1 MEIVRLGTGPPQ
13 PQRSTT
19 PPGGRRRRLL
29 APWLLPLL
37 LLLHCLCCSWGLAAA
52 DVNDRPV
59 TILQPGVRVDGT
71 VTAKVS

>member
-1 MEIVRLGTGPPQ
+1 
-13 PQRSTT
+13 
-19 PPGGRRRRLL
+19 L

-37 LLLHCLCCSWGLAAA
+37 LLLHCLCCSWGLGA